1 MIRECN
7 VLMRNNLVMVVDFDG
22 KKVQM
27 PTDNSEEDKI
37 YVELQNNKFT
47 VTSKD
52 KYDNF
57 SKPVKKE
64 KAVFK
69 KEQRVIDNE

>member
-1 MIRECN
+1 
-7 VLMRNNLVMVVDFDG
+7 MRNNLVMVVDFEG
-22 KKVQM
+22 KEVQM
-27 PTDNSEEDKI
+27 PSDNGNEENI

-47 VTSKD
+47 VTSKE

-64 KAVFK
+64 KAVIK

>member
-64 KAVFK
+64 KAVIK

>member
-1 MIRECN
+1 
-7 VLMRNNLVMVVDFDG
+7 MRNNLVMVIDFGG
-22 KKVQM
+22 KEIQM
-27 PTDNSEEDKI
+27 PSDNGNEKNI

-47 VTSKD
+47 ATSKE
-52 KYDNF
+52 KYDIF

-64 KAVFK
+64 KAVIK